1 MPESPALELWQEL
14 SSIQIIR
21 TETVLSKLPVHN
33 LSKTGNFEIL
43 IHRRKPTGE
52 VELHWSVSY
61 NSKYGPPRQLAY
73 KLDTLVVNRKIDE
86 IGRPVPKVVKL
97 GSLRDIARELD
108 LGGDTNQI
116 RKALRQNAFTAITA
130 KLTYRTAAG
139 EERRIEADFTRYS
152 VIFAGEKL
160 PDGTSADSVHLI
172 LNEPYWEVLNSAPI
186 RPLNYEYL
194 RELPPAAQRF
204 YEIVS
209 YRVYAAL
216 KYGQS
221 EAKLAYSEFCT
232 CSALQRYFDYDP
244 FKKQM
249 YKIHKR
255 HLESGYLER
264 VYYQETQDADGQPD
278 WNMIYVPGDRARREF
293 EAFHQRRQSL
303 GEGTVSDSPVLGE
316 LLKRGISESQAR
328 RLTLSLKDGQPVQ
341 AQLEWGDVLVTRSRG
356 RIENPPG
363 FYIYLVREN
372 VMPPVEFVRSPGEPQ
387 IEDDRVE
394 QRAAYNDYV
403 QGQAAQYLQKRYGSE
418 EYERLIEAKGREV
431 KQQYRVAETWSKE
444 QLREVAEGLVRRQVA
459 GEAPVMGFDEFC
471 KKAVPAEPSL
481 RSNTP

>member
-1 MPESPALELWQEL
+1 MAETPAVELWQEL

-33 LSKTGNFEIL
+33 LSKTGDFEIL
-43 IHRRKPTGE
+43 INRRKPTGE

-86 IGRPVPKVVKL
+86 IGRPVPKVVRL
-97 GSLRDIARELD
+97 GSLRDIARELG

-116 RKALRQNAFTAITA
+116 RKALRQNAFTGITA
-130 KLTYRTAAG
+130 KLTYRTAGG

-172 LNEPYWEVLNSAPI
+172 LNEPYWEVLNNAPI

-209 YRVYAAL
+209 YRIYAAF
-216 KYGQS
+216 KYKQA
-221 EAKLAYSEFCT
+221 EARLPYSEFCT
-232 CSALQRYFDYDP
+232 YSALQRYYDYDP

-264 VYYQETQDADGQPD
+264 VYYEETLDADGKPD

-293 EAFHQRRQSL
+293 EAFHQRRTAV
-303 GEGTVSDSPVLGE
+303 GEGSDAEPALAE
-316 LLKRGISESQAR
+316 LMKRGISEAQAR
-328 RLTLSLKDGQPVQ
+328 RLLLSVKEDQPVQ

-372 VMPPVEFVRSPGEPQ
+372 VQPPAEFIQPPEERQVEDS
-387 IEDDRVE
+387 RVE
-394 QRAAYNDYV
+394 LRAAYEEYV
-403 QGQAAQYLQKRYGSE
+403 QEQAAQYLAGRYSSE
-418 EYERLIEAKGREV
+418 EYEQLIDAKGREV

-444 QLREVAEGLVRRQVA
+444 QLREVAEGLVRRQTA
-459 GEAPVMGFDEFC
+459 GEAPVIGFDEFC
-471 KKAVPAEPSL
+471 
-481 RSNTP
+481 RGR